1 MNLILLT
8 KSDTFILGW
17 ITALFGYVM
26 EFIYNIS
33 NTIFG
38 IENVGLAI
46 ILFTLVVTLL
56 MLPMTYNQ
64 QKSMKIN
71 QLIQPEIQAIQNKYR
86 NKTDQKSQ
94 IRMQAETQAVYD
106 KYGTSMT
113 GGCLSSLITL
123 PIMLGLYRVIMNMP
137 AYINSF
143 KVYFT
148 NIASQIQ
155 LQEGFAGKLAELA
168 AANNIKG
175 DLAQT
180 NYLVDLMY
188 QFNGGE
194 WAQLKE
200 IFPALSEVITE
211 NSTKIMEIMSF
222 GPINLMEAPGL
233 KLSWA
238 ILIPIL
244 AGGFQWLSVQ
254 MMDMKKKDDN
264 KKAAQDDPAASTMK
278 TMNTVMP
285 LMSVFFCFTF
295 PCYIGIYWVANSAFR
310 IVIQYFVNK
319 KVEKTDVNDLIRQ
332 NVEKKNKKRAKKGL
346 PPLSEKTVEKNIE
359 ELERKYGM
367 AGGYSAADTPT
378 ARYAASTSRNMADA
392 GKQVNNTEYYKNRAA
407 KPGSMAAKANMVKDY
422 NEKHA
427 KK

>member
-8 KSDTFILGW
+8 KSNTFILGW

-33 NTIFG
+33 SSIFG

-46 ILFTLVVTLL
+46 ILFTVVVTLL
-56 MLPMTYNQ
+56 MIPLTYNQ

-71 QLIQPEIQAIQNKYR
+71 KLIQPEIQAIQNKYK

-113 GGCLSSLITL
+113 GGCMTSLITL

-143 KVYFT
+143 KVYFL

-168 AANNIKG
+168 ASNNLKNA
-175 DLAQT
+175 DLTQV
-180 NYLVDLMY
+180 NKLVDLLY
-188 QFNGGE
+188 QFNGEE
-194 WAQLKE
+194 WAQLQQ
-200 IFPALSEVITE
+200 IFPNLSEVIVE
-211 NSTKIMEIMSF
+211 NSTKIIEIMSF
-222 GPINLMEAPGL
+222 GPINLMESPGM
-233 KLSWA
+233 KISWA

-244 AGGFQWLSVQ
+244 AGASQWLSTK
-254 MMDMKKKDDN
+254 MMDMGNKDGKN
-264 KKAAQDDPAASTMK
+264 AQDDPTAQTMK
-278 TMNTVMP
+278 TMNTIFP

-295 PCYIGIYWVANSAFR
+295 PCYIGIYWVANSVFR
-310 IVIQYFVNK
+310 VITQFFINK
-319 KVEKTDVNDLIRQ
+319 KVNNTDVNDLVRQ
-332 NVEKKNKKRAKKGL
+332 NIEKKNKKRARKGL

-367 AGGYSAADTPT
+367 AGGYSAPAQT
-378 ARYAASTSRNMADA
+378 RMAASPARNMVDA
-392 GKQVNNTEYYKNRAA
+392 GKQVNNTEYYNNRAA
-407 KPGSMAAKANMVKDY
+407 KPGSMAAKAQMVKEY
-422 NEKHA
+422 NEKNT

>member
-8 KSDTFILGW
+8 KSNTFILGW

-33 NTIFG
+33 SSIFG

-46 ILFTLVVTLL
+46 ILFTVVVTLL
-56 MLPMTYNQ
+56 MIPLTYNQ

-71 QLIQPEIQAIQNKYR
+71 KLIQPEIQAIQNKYK

-113 GGCLSSLITL
+113 GGCLTSLITL

-143 KVYFT
+143 KVYFL

-168 AANNIKG
+168 ASNNLKNA
-175 DLAQT
+175 DLTQV
-180 NYLVDLMY
+180 NKLVDLMY
-188 QFNGGE
+188 QFNGEE
-194 WAQLKE
+194 WAQLQQ
-200 IFPALSEVITE
+200 IFPNLSAVIVE

-222 GPINLMEAPGL
+222 GPINLMESPGM
-233 KLSWA
+233 KISWA

-244 AGGFQWLSVQ
+244 AGASQWLSTK
-254 MMDMKKKDDN
+254 MMDMGNKDGKN
-264 KKAAQDDPAASTMK
+264 AQDDPTAQTMK
-278 TMNTVMP
+278 TMNTIFP

-295 PCYIGIYWVANSAFR
+295 PCYIGIYWVANSVFR
-310 IVIQYFVNK
+310 VITQFFINK
-319 KVEKTDVNDLIRQ
+319 KVNNTDVNDLVRQ
-332 NVEKKNKKRAKKGL
+332 NIEKKNKKRARKGL

-367 AGGYSAADTPT
+367 AGGYSAPAQT
-378 ARYAASTSRNMADA
+378 RMAASPARNMVDA
-392 GKQVNNTEYYKNRAA
+392 GKQVNNTEYYNNRAA
-407 KPGSMAAKANMVKDY
+407 KPGSMAAKAQMVKEY
-422 NEKHA
+422 NEKNT

>member
-17 ITALFGYVM
+17 ITSLFGYVM

-46 ILFTLVVTLL
+46 ILFTIVVTLL

-71 QLIQPEIQAIQNKYR
+71 KLIQPEIQAIQNKYK

-168 AANNIKG
+168 ASNNLKNA
-175 DLAQT
+175 DLTQV
-180 NYLVDLMY
+180 NKLVDLLY
-188 QFNGGE
+188 QFNGEE
-194 WAQLKE
+194 WNQLQQ
-200 IFPALSEVITE
+200 IFPNLSEVIVE

-238 ILIPIL
+238 LLIPIL
-244 AGGFQWLSVQ
+244 AGGSQWLSTK
-254 MMDMKKKDDN
+254 MMDMGNKDD
-264 KKAAQDDPAASTMK
+264 KRAQDDPTAQTMK
-278 TMNTVMP
+278 TMNTIFP

-295 PCYIGIYWVANSAFR
+295 PCYIGVYWVANSVFR
-310 IVIQYFVNK
+310 VIIQFFINK
-319 KVEKTDVNDLIRQ
+319 KVNNTDVNELVRQ
-332 NVEKKNKKRAKKGL
+332 NIEKKNKKRARKGL

-367 AGGYSAADTPT
+367 AGGYSAPAQT
-378 ARYAASTSRNMADA
+378 RMAASPSRNMVDA
-392 GKQVNNTEYYKNRAA
+392 GKQVNNTEYYNSRAA
-407 KPGSMAAKANMVKDY
+407 KPGSMAAKAQMVKEY
-422 NEKHA
+422 NEKNA

>member
-8 KSDTFILGW
+8 KSNTFILGW

-33 NTIFG
+33 SSIFG

-46 ILFTLVVTLL
+46 ILFTVVVTLL
-56 MLPMTYNQ
+56 MIPLTYNQ

-71 QLIQPEIQAIQNKYR
+71 KLIQPEIQAIQNKYK

-94 IRMQAETQAVYD
+94 IRTQAETQAVYD

-113 GGCLSSLITL
+113 GGCLTSLITL

-143 KVYFT
+143 KVYFL

-168 AANNIKG
+168 ASNNLKNA
-175 DLAQT
+175 DLTQV
-180 NYLVDLMY
+180 NKLVDLLY
-188 QFNGGE
+188 QFNGEE
-194 WAQLKE
+194 WAQLQQ
-200 IFPALSEVITE
+200 IFPNLSEVIVE

-222 GPINLMEAPGL
+222 GPINLMESPGM
-233 KLSWA
+233 KISWA

-244 AGGFQWLSVQ
+244 AGASQWLSTK
-254 MMDMKKKDDN
+254 MMDMGNKDG
-264 KKAAQDDPAASTMK
+264 KIAQDDPTAQTMK
-278 TMNTVMP
+278 TMNTIFP

-295 PCYIGIYWVANSAFR
+295 PCYIGIYWVANSVFR
-310 IVIQYFVNK
+310 VITQFFINK
-319 KVEKTDVNDLIRQ
+319 KVNNTDVNDLVRQ
-332 NVEKKNKKRAKKGL
+332 NIEKKNKKRARKGL

-367 AGGYSAADTPT
+367 AGGYSAPAQT
-378 ARYAASTSRNMADA
+378 RMAASPARNMVDA
-392 GKQVNNTEYYKNRAA
+392 GKQVNNTEYYNNRAA
-407 KPGSMAAKANMVKDY
+407 KPGSMAAKAQMVKEY
-422 NEKHA
+422 NEKNT

>member
-8 KSDTFILGW
+8 KSNTFILGW

-33 NTIFG
+33 SSIFG

-46 ILFTLVVTLL
+46 ILFTVVVTLL
-56 MLPMTYNQ
+56 MIPLTYNQ

-71 QLIQPEIQAIQNKYR
+71 KLIQPEIQAIQNKYK

-113 GGCLSSLITL
+113 GGCLTSLITL

-143 KVYFT
+143 KVYFL

-168 AANNIKG
+168 ASNNLKNA
-175 DLAQT
+175 DLTQV
-180 NYLVDLMY
+180 NKLVDLLY
-188 QFNGGE
+188 QFNGEE
-194 WAQLKE
+194 WAQLQQ
-200 IFPALSEVITE
+200 IFPNLSEVIVE

-222 GPINLMEAPGL
+222 GPINLMESPGM
-233 KLSWA
+233 KISWA

-244 AGGFQWLSVQ
+244 AGASQWLSTK
-254 MMDMKKKDDN
+254 MMDMGNKDGKN
-264 KKAAQDDPAASTMK
+264 AQDDPTAQTMK
-278 TMNTVMP
+278 TMNTIFP

-295 PCYIGIYWVANSAFR
+295 PCYIGIYWVANSVFR
-310 IVIQYFVNK
+310 VITQFFINK
-319 KVEKTDVNDLIRQ
+319 KVNNTDVNDLVRQ
-332 NVEKKNKKRAKKGL
+332 NIEKKNKKRARKGL

-367 AGGYSAADTPT
+367 AGGYSAPAQT
-378 ARYAASTSRNMADA
+378 RMAASPARNMVDA
-392 GKQVNNTEYYKNRAA
+392 GKQVNNTEYYNNRAA
-407 KPGSMAAKANMVKDY
+407 KPGSMAAKAQMVKEY
-422 NEKHA
+422 NEKNT

>member
-8 KSDTFILGW
+8 KSNTFILGW

-33 NTIFG
+33 SSIFG

-46 ILFTLVVTLL
+46 ILFTVVVTLL
-56 MLPMTYNQ
+56 MIPLTYNQ

-71 QLIQPEIQAIQNKYR
+71 KLIQPEIQAIQNKYK

-113 GGCLSSLITL
+113 GGCLTSLITL

-143 KVYFT
+143 KVYFL

-168 AANNIKG
+168 ASNNLKNA
-175 DLAQT
+175 DLTQV
-180 NYLVDLMY
+180 NKLVDLLY
-188 QFNGGE
+188 QFNGEE
-194 WAQLKE
+194 WAQLQQ
-200 IFPALSEVITE
+200 IFPNLSEVIVE

-222 GPINLMEAPGL
+222 GPINLMESPGM
-233 KLSWA
+233 KISWA

-244 AGGFQWLSVQ
+244 AGASQWLSTK
-254 MMDMKKKDDN
+254 MMDMGNKDGKN
-264 KKAAQDDPAASTMK
+264 AQDDPTAQTMK
-278 TMNTVMP
+278 TMNTIFP

-295 PCYIGIYWVANSAFR
+295 PCYIGIYWVANSVFR
-310 IVIQYFVNK
+310 VITQFFINK
-319 KVEKTDVNDLIRQ
+319 KVNNTDVNDLVRQ
-332 NVEKKNKKRAKKGL
+332 NIEKKNKKRARKGL

-367 AGGYSAADTPT
+367 AGGYSAPAQT
-378 ARYAASTSRNMADA
+378 RMAASPARNMADA
-392 GKQVNNTEYYKNRAA
+392 GKQVNNTEYYNNRAA
-407 KPGSMAAKANMVKDY
+407 KPGSMAAKAQMVKEY
-422 NEKHA
+422 NEKNT

>member
-8 KSDTFILGW
+8 KSNTFILGW

-33 NTIFG
+33 SSIFG

-46 ILFTLVVTLL
+46 ILFTVVVTLL
-56 MLPMTYNQ
+56 MIPLTYNQ

-71 QLIQPEIQAIQNKYR
+71 KLIQPEIQAIQNKYK

-113 GGCLSSLITL
+113 GGCLTSLITL

-143 KVYFT
+143 KVYFL

-168 AANNIKG
+168 ASNNLKNA
-175 DLAQT
+175 DLTQV
-180 NYLVDLMY
+180 NKLVDLLY
-188 QFNGGE
+188 QFNGEE
-194 WAQLKE
+194 WAQLQQ
-200 IFPALSEVITE
+200 IFPNLSEVIVE

-222 GPINLMEAPGL
+222 GPINLMESPGM
-233 KLSWA
+233 KISWA

-244 AGGFQWLSVQ
+244 AGASQWLSTK
-254 MMDMKKKDDN
+254 MMDMGNKDGKN
-264 KKAAQDDPAASTMK
+264 AQDDPTAQTMK
-278 TMNTVMP
+278 TMNTIFP

-295 PCYIGIYWVANSAFR
+295 PCYIGIYWVANSVFR
-310 IVIQYFVNK
+310 VITQFFINK
-319 KVEKTDVNDLIRQ
+319 KVNNTDVNDLVRQ
-332 NVEKKNKKRAKKGL
+332 NIEKKNKKRARKGL

-367 AGGYSAADTPT
+367 AGGYSAPAQT
-378 ARYAASTSRNMADA
+378 RMAASPARNMVDA
-392 GKQVNNTEYYKNRAA
+392 GKQVNNTEYYNNRAA
-407 KPGSMAAKANMVKDY
+407 KPGSMAAKAQMVKEY
-422 NEKHA
+422 NEKNA

>member
-8 KSDTFILGW
+8 KSNTFILGW

-33 NTIFG
+33 SSIFG

-46 ILFTLVVTLL
+46 ILFTVVVTLL
-56 MLPMTYNQ
+56 MIPLTYNQ

-71 QLIQPEIQAIQNKYR
+71 KLIQPEIQAIQNKYK

-113 GGCLSSLITL
+113 GGCLTSLITL

-143 KVYFT
+143 KVYFL

-168 AANNIKG
+168 ASNNLKNA
-175 DLAQT
+175 DLTQV
-180 NYLVDLMY
+180 NKLVDLMY
-188 QFNGGE
+188 QFNGEE
-194 WAQLKE
+194 WAQLQQ
-200 IFPALSEVITE
+200 IFPNLSEVIVE
-211 NSTKIMEIMSF
+211 NSTKIMEIMYF
-222 GPINLMEAPGL
+222 GPINLMESPGM
-233 KLSWA
+233 KISWA

-244 AGGFQWLSVQ
+244 AGASQWLSTK
-254 MMDMKKKDDN
+254 MMDMGNKDGKN
-264 KKAAQDDPAASTMK
+264 APDDPTAQ
-278 TMNTVMP
+278 TMNTMNTMFP

-295 PCYIGIYWVANSAFR
+295 PCYIGIYWVANSVFR
-310 IVIQYFVNK
+310 VITQFFINK
-319 KVEKTDVNDLIRQ
+319 KVNNTDVNDLVRQ
-332 NVEKKNKKRAKKGL
+332 NIEKKNKKRARKGL

-367 AGGYSAADTPT
+367 AGGYSAPAQT
-378 ARYAASTSRNMADA
+378 RMAASPARNMVDA
-392 GKQVNNTEYYKNRAA
+392 GKQVNNTEYYNNRAA
-407 KPGSMAAKANMVKDY
+407 KPGSMAAKAQMVKEY
-422 NEKHA
+422 NEKNT

>member
-17 ITALFGYVM
+17 ITSLFGYVM

-46 ILFTLVVTLL
+46 ILFTVVVTLL

-71 QLIQPEIQAIQNKYR
+71 KLIQPEIQAIQNKYK

-155 LQEGFAGKLAELA
+155 MQEGFAGKLAELA
-168 AANNIKG
+168 ASNNLKNA
-175 DLAQT
+175 DLTQV
-180 NYLVDLMY
+180 NKLVDLLY
-188 QFNGGE
+188 QFNGEE
-194 WAQLKE
+194 WNQLQQ
-200 IFPALSEVITE
+200 IFPNLSEVIVE

-238 ILIPIL
+238 LLIPIL
-244 AGGFQWLSVQ
+244 AGGSQWLSTK
-254 MMDMKKKDDN
+254 MMDMGNKDN
-264 KKAAQDDPAASTMK
+264 KKAQDDPTAQTMK
-278 TMNTVMP
+278 TMNTIFP

-295 PCYIGIYWVANSAFR
+295 PCYIGVYWVANSVFR
-310 IVIQYFVNK
+310 VIIQFFINK
-319 KVEKTDVNDLIRQ
+319 KVNNTDVNELVRQ
-332 NVEKKNKKRAKKGL
+332 NIEKKNKKRARKGL

-367 AGGYSAADTPT
+367 AGGYSAPAQT
-378 ARYAASTSRNMADA
+378 RMAASPARNMVDA
-392 GKQVNNTEYYKNRAA
+392 GKQVNNTEYYNSRAA
-407 KPGSMAAKANMVKDY
+407 KPGSMAAKAQMVKEY
-422 NEKHA
+422 NEKNA

>member
-8 KSDTFILGW
+8 KSNTFILGW

-33 NTIFG
+33 SSIFG

-46 ILFTLVVTLL
+46 ILFTVVVTLL
-56 MLPMTYNQ
+56 MIPLTYNQ

-71 QLIQPEIQAIQNKYR
+71 KLIQPEIQAIQNKYK

-113 GGCLSSLITL
+113 GGCLTSLITL

-143 KVYFT
+143 KVYFL

-168 AANNIKG
+168 ASNNLKNA
-175 DLAQT
+175 DLTQV
-180 NYLVDLMY
+180 NKLVDLMY
-188 QFNGGE
+188 QFNGEE
-194 WAQLKE
+194 WAQLQQ
-200 IFPALSEVITE
+200 IFPNLSEVIVE

-222 GPINLMEAPGL
+222 GPINLMESPGM
-233 KLSWA
+233 KISWA

-244 AGGFQWLSVQ
+244 AGASQWLSTK
-254 MMDMKKKDDN
+254 MMDMGNKDGKN
-264 KKAAQDDPAASTMK
+264 AQDDPTAQTMK
-278 TMNTVMP
+278 TMNTIFP

-295 PCYIGIYWVANSAFR
+295 PCYIGIYWVANSVFR
-310 IVIQYFVNK
+310 VITQFFINK
-319 KVEKTDVNDLIRQ
+319 KVNNTDVNDLVRQ
-332 NVEKKNKKRAKKGL
+332 NIEKKNKKRARKGL

-367 AGGYSAADTPT
+367 AGSYSAPAQT
-378 ARYAASTSRNMADA
+378 RMAASPARNMVDA
-392 GKQVNNTEYYKNRAA
+392 GKQVNNTEYYNNRAA
-407 KPGSMAAKANMVKDY
+407 KPGSMAAKAQMVKEY
-422 NEKHA
+422 NEKNT

>member
-8 KSDTFILGW
+8 KSNTFILGW

-33 NTIFG
+33 SSIFG

-46 ILFTLVVTLL
+46 ILFTVVVTLL
-56 MLPMTYNQ
+56 MIPLTYNQ

-71 QLIQPEIQAIQNKYR
+71 KLIQPEIQAIQNKYK

-113 GGCLSSLITL
+113 GGCLTSLITL

-143 KVYFT
+143 KVYFL

-155 LQEGFAGKLAELA
+155 LQEGFVGKLAELVKS
-168 AANNIKG
+168 NNLPKNADINEI
-175 DLAQT
+175 
-180 NYLVDLMY
+180 NYLVDLLY
-188 QFNGGE
+188 QFNGEE
-194 WAQLKE
+194 WAQLQQ
-200 IFPALSEVITE
+200 IFPNLSEVIVE

-222 GPINLMEAPGL
+222 GPINLMESPGM
-233 KLSWA
+233 KISWA

-244 AGGFQWLSVQ
+244 AGASQWLSTK
-254 MMDMKKKDDN
+254 MMDMGNKDGKN
-264 KKAAQDDPAASTMK
+264 AQDDPTAQTMK
-278 TMNTVMP
+278 TMNTIFP

-295 PCYIGIYWVANSAFR
+295 PCYIGIYWVANSVFR
-310 IVIQYFVNK
+310 VITQFFINK
-319 KVEKTDVNDLIRQ
+319 KVNNTDVNDLVRQ
-332 NVEKKNKKRAKKGL
+332 NIEKKNKKRARKGL

-367 AGGYSAADTPT
+367 AGGYSAPAQT
-378 ARYAASTSRNMADA
+378 RMAASPARNMVDA
-392 GKQVNNTEYYKNRAA
+392 GKQVNNTEYYNSRAA
-407 KPGSMAAKANMVKDY
+407 KPGSMAAKAQMVKEY
-422 NEKHA
+422 NEKNT

>member
-8 KSDTFILGW
+8 KSNTFILGW
-17 ITALFGYVM
+17 STALFGYVM

-33 NTIFG
+33 SSIFG

-46 ILFTLVVTLL
+46 ILFTVVVTLL
-56 MLPMTYNQ
+56 MIPLTYNQ

-71 QLIQPEIQAIQNKYR
+71 KLIQPEIQAIQNKYK

-113 GGCLSSLITL
+113 GGCLTSLITL

-143 KVYFT
+143 KVYFL

-168 AANNIKG
+168 ASNNLKNA
-175 DLAQT
+175 DLTQV
-180 NYLVDLMY
+180 NKLVDLMY
-188 QFNGGE
+188 QFNGEE
-194 WAQLKE
+194 WAQLQQ
-200 IFPALSEVITE
+200 IFPNLSEVIVE
-211 NSTKIMEIMSF
+211 KSTKIMEIMSF
-222 GPINLMEAPGL
+222 GPINLMESPGM
-233 KLSWA
+233 KISWA

-244 AGGFQWLSVQ
+244 AGASQWLSTK
-254 MMDMKKKDDN
+254 MMDMGNKDGKN
-264 KKAAQDDPAASTMK
+264 AQDDPTAQTMK
-278 TMNTVMP
+278 TMNTIFP

-295 PCYIGIYWVANSAFR
+295 PCYIGIYWVANSVFR
-310 IVIQYFVNK
+310 VITQFFINK
-319 KVEKTDVNDLIRQ
+319 KVNNTDVNDLVRQ
-332 NVEKKNKKRAKKGL
+332 NIEKKNKKRARKGL

-367 AGGYSAADTPT
+367 AGGYSAPAQT
-378 ARYAASTSRNMADA
+378 RMAASPARNMVDA
-392 GKQVNNTEYYKNRAA
+392 GKQVNNTEYYNNRAA
-407 KPGSMAAKANMVKDY
+407 KPGSMAAKAQMVKEY
-422 NEKHA
+422 NEKNT